1 MPSHSQTLPAKQH
14 AGGFT
19 LIELMVTVIVL
30 VIVVTTAAP
39 SMIQLVTSQR
49 TRNAAADLA
58 SAVTLTRS
66 EAVNRNTTITMAAS
80 GSGGSWSGGWAV
92 TAGTQRVRGYGPF
105 DGITITASGGSS
117 LTVGNDGRPT
127 AGTQTFQVA
136 PATNATNAT
145 TLCVQ
150 VSGTGRVATVNGA
163 CT

>member
-1 MPSHSQTLPAKQH
+1 MPNNSPTLSARQR

-19 LIELMVTVIVL
+19 LIELMVTVLVL
-30 VIVVTTAAP
+30 VILVTMAAP
-39 SMIQLVTSQR
+39 SMSQFIASQR
-49 TRNAAADLA
+49 ARNAAADLA

-66 EAVNRNTTITMAAS
+66 EAVNRNATITMTAS
-80 GSGGSWSGGWAV
+80 ASSWTGGWTVA
-92 TAGTQRVRGYGPF
+92 AGTTKVRGYGPY
-105 DGITITASGGSS
+105 DGIAITASGGTS

-127 AGTQTFQVA
+127 SGSQTFQVA
-136 PATNATNAT
+136 PSSSAGANT